1 LVGGGHTLGGVHRH
15 HRCDNIVALDSYPS
29 EVLAKF
35 ASMVS
40 VSVTSNGG
48 VVTGDNPITHA
59 LLLLIIQMTLII
71 ALSRCLALLLRP
83 LRQPRVVAGKFHPP
97 SFALFVEL

>member
-1 LVGGGHTLGGVHRH
+1 
-15 HRCDNIVALDSYPS
+15 
-29 EVLAKF
+29 
-35 ASMVS
+35 MVS

-59 LLLLIIQMTLII
+59 LLLLIIQITLII

-83 LRQPRVVAGKFHPP
+83 LRQPRVVAGKLISLTYLFPCCQNNKFIV
-97 SFALFVEL
+97 SFVIRGDIRTCLLTFLSSVVQNL

>member
-1 LVGGGHTLGGVHRH
+1 
-15 HRCDNIVALDSYPS
+15 
-29 EVLAKF
+29 VLAEL

-83 LRQPRVVAGKFHPP
+83 LRQPRVVAGKFHPL
-97 SFALFVEL
+97 SFPFL

>member
-1 LVGGGHTLGGVHRH
+1 M
-15 HRCDNIVALDSYPS
+15 
-29 EVLAKF
+29 LAEL

-59 LLLLIIQMTLII
+59 LLLLIIQITLII

-83 LRQPRVVAGKFHPP
+83 LRQPRVVAGKLHPLSLP
-97 SFALFVEL
+97 SFLKTKCNVQF